1 MYQGAEINLPR
12 KKKVREAFRSNTYRI
27 FNEKVPEQ
35 LNPDDAYKDNK
46 YASRAPEMTELLKTH
61 NNPQPHN
68 VKIISTNVRFLNE
81 PILYMETETTKG
93 EQDKWWLNAPDK
105 KHPRE
110 PTYSKESTQ
119 RCDYQPVKHIPGI
132 RVRGWRNKPPA
143 TGITPWSLCVEREGG
158 DGA

>member
-68 VKIISTNVRFLNE
+68 VKIISTN
-81 PILYMETETTKG
+81 
-93 EQDKWWLNAPDK
+93 DKWWLNAPDK

-143 TGITPWSLCVEREGG
+143 TGIIPTLSPLCQSKELVEHMSFIHQYDSRKI
-158 DGA
+158 